1 MTQQGIAPV
10 LFTEEEYAA
19 RLAAARVRMQEQGLS
34 ALIVTDPANI
44 YYLTGY
50 NAWSFY
56 TPQMVFV
63 PAEGDMILFT
73 REMDANGA
81 FRTSW
86 LAPENIVGYPERY
99 VHRPHL
105 HPFDW
110 VAYALRARYLIAP
123 ATKGCVGLEMDS
135 HFFSPKGYRALVNA
149 LPEWTLV
156 DAFEL
161 VNWVRAIK
169 SPAEI
174 QLMHQAAVI
183 TNRAMRAAE
192 EAIDVGARQC
202 DVAAAISQAQIQG
215 TEEFGGDYTAIV
227 PMLPTGESAD
237 TPHLTW
243 NDERLQAD
251 QAVVVELAGAYRRYH
266 VPMARTFMPG
276 KPTPQLAHLAQA
288 TDHGLAAVLETVSAG
303 VPVQEL
309 AQAWNRT
316 LFEYGYEKASRI
328 GYSIG
333 IGYPPDWGE
342 RTISLRSE
350 DQTILQAN
358 MTFHLMC
365 GMWMEGYGYEVS
377 ESIRVT
383 ETGVETFTSYERG
396 LIPAG
401 TSATRAAGPI
411 ILGNPVERAVPAASG
426 LAPLAAAEAAHRDAT
441 PRFGFTTPTEETL
454 TGATRIIQR
463 NASFGD
469 SDPARPTTHP
479 FEAATDGNHNGN
491 HSGNDNGGSA
501 APAATNPRPEEAAA
515 APHNPFKENR

>member
-1 MTQQGIAPV
+1 MEQVGVAPM
-10 LFTEEEYAA
+10 LFTTEEYAA
-19 RLAAARVRMQEQGLS
+19 RLGAARVRMTEQGLS

-50 NAWSFY
+50 NAWSYY
-56 TPQMVFV
+56 TPQLVFV
-63 PAEGDMILFT
+63 PLEGEMILFT

-81 FRTSW
+81 FRTTW
-86 LAPENIVGYPERY
+86 LPPESIVGYPERY

-123 ATKGCVGLEMDS
+123 AAKGCVGLEMDA
-135 HFFSPKGYRALVNA
+135 HFFSPKGYRSLVNA

-156 DAFEL
+156 DCFEL

-174 QLMHQAAVI
+174 QLMRQAAVF
-183 TNRAMRAAE
+183 TNLAMHAAQD
-192 EAIDVGARQC
+192 AIEVGARQC
-202 DVAAAISQAQIQG
+202 DVAAAISQAQILG
-215 TEEFGGDYTAIV
+215 TAEAGGDYPAIV

-243 NDERLQAD
+243 NDKRLQPNEAMI
-251 QAVVVELAGAYRRYH
+251 VELAGAYHRYH

-276 KPTPQLAHLAQA
+276 KPTPQLTHLAGA
-288 TDHGLAAVLETVSAG
+288 TDHALAAVLETVAPG
-303 VPVQEL
+303 IPVQEL
-309 AQAWNRT
+309 SQVFNRT

-333 IGYPPDWGE
+333 VGYPPDWGE

-350 DQTILQAN
+350 DTTILQEN

-377 ESIRVT
+377 EAIRVT
-383 ETGVETFTSYERG
+383 DTGVETFTAFPRG
-396 LIPAG
+396 LVPAG
-401 TSATRAAGPI
+401 KAGAAATESI
-411 ILGNPVERAVPAASG
+411 TLLGNPGERAVPGGPG
-426 LAPLAAAEAAHRDAT
+426 LDALPQPVT
-441 PRFGFTTPTEETL
+441 EPRRPATERFGFTNPDEDTMTGSLRIVPRNAERADRDPAGPPVAPVIPTTTNPTQEET
-454 TGATRIIQR
+454 
-463 NASFGD
+463 
-469 SDPARPTTHP
+469 P
-479 FEAATDGNHNGN
+479 
-491 HSGNDNGGSA
+491 
-501 APAATNPRPEEAAA
+501 
-515 APHNPFKENR
+515 

>member
-1 MTQQGIAPV
+1 MEQEGVAPL
-10 LFTEEEYAA
+10 LFTTEEYAA

-63 PAEGDMILFT
+63 PLEGDMILFT

-81 FRTSW
+81 FRTTW
-86 LAPENIVGYPERY
+86 LPPENIVGYPERY

-123 ATKGCVGLEMDS
+123 ATKGCVGLEMDA
-135 HFFSPKGYRALVNA
+135 HFFSPKGYRSLVNA

-156 DAFEL
+156 DCFEL

-174 QLMHQAAVI
+174 QLMRRAAVV
-183 TNRAMRAAE
+183 TNLAMRAAQ
-192 EAIDVGARQC
+192 EAIEVGARQC
-202 DVAAAISQAQIQG
+202 DVAAAISRAQITG
-215 TEEFGGDYTAIV
+215 TEAYGGDYTAIV

-243 NDERLQAD
+243 NDDTLKPD
-251 QAVVVELAGAYRRYH
+251 QAVVVELAGAHHRYH
-266 VPMARTFMPG
+266 VPMARTFIPG
-276 KPTPQLAHLAQA
+276 TPTPQLAHLAQA
-288 TDHGLAAVLETVSAG
+288 TDHALAAVLDTVRPGA
-303 VPVQEL
+303 PVQEL
-309 AQAWNRT
+309 SQVFNRT

-333 IGYPPDWGE
+333 VGYPPDWGE

-350 DQTILQAN
+350 DQTVLTEN

-377 ESIRVT
+377 EAIRVT
-383 ETGVETFTSYERG
+383 DSGVETFTSYPRG
-396 LIPAG
+396 LVPVGGAG
-401 TSATRAAGPI
+401 RRDAEPTTL
-411 ILGNPVERAVPAASG
+411 LGNPGERAVRVAPGAPATAQPVDEPRRPS
-426 LAPLAAAEAAHRDAT
+426 T
-441 PRFGFTTPTEETL
+441 PRFGFTTPDESTM
-454 TGATRIIQR
+454 TGSMSIVPR
-463 NASFGD
+463 NAETAD
-469 SDPARPTTHP
+469 SDPARPTVP
-479 FEAATDGNHNGN
+479 PWGAPGD
-491 HSGNDNGGSA
+491 HS
-501 APAATNPRPEEAAA
+501 PAEPP
-515 APHNPFKENR
+515 KETP